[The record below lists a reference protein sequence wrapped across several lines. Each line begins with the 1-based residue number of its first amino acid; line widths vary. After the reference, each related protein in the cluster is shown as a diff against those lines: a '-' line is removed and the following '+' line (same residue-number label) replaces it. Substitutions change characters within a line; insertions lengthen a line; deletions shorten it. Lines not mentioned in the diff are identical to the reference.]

1 MKANSGNRRT
11 ATALIVWVA
20 TLILTGTAFGQT
32 AERYVTLDFNRATAH
47 VFDAAT
53 NTEVAAIKVGNGP
66 HSIVISPNGR
76 LAFVSHFN
84 SNYVSVIDLTIA
96 AEIKRIPALVFQL
109 GISADGATVVG
120 TDQND
125 DGITVIDA
133 STLSVIRTISFN
145 GRLGDDPT
153 VDGDAFASNPV
164 VVGNK
169 VYLETE
175 FDFGVIDLGT
185 GIVTDLGSTPAS
197 NFLDPIAD
205 VSVATADGRFVMINR
220 DGALVFINTS
230 TNLVRSAS
238 LDFTFAFAVSASRT
252 VSANGVNYA
261 YILRIVG
268 ASVHLS
274 IVDVPF
280 GIIGDLALPQSFP
293 IDLLAHIVPNS
304 DGTRVLLTTHAVKNV
319 YIVDTSDPFAPALVG
334 SPISLDTNIRGVDE
348 RITLNQPPATAP
360 VVATVSA
367 PLVVNSAATALQ
379 VSGSGFAPD
388 AQVRIGHLD
397 PQAAQFISSSLL
409 QVSVP
414 ADAPAQDA
422 SIIVTNPNLSQGAAG
437 ADQSGILRNALVIAS
452 GPAFQPS
459 NEVAIVNAG
468 DATLSVLNASTTAT
482 PNPVFPAPDR
492 IVGLAITPDGKRGYV
507 ERTFAPA
514 TIDVFNFLTNSFEA
528 SVPLN
533 ASPAGQPGQTRGIV
547 IAPRFSTGKPAAY
560 VASSVRTGPGRFSLN
575 LYVIDA
581 DPASATFNTV
591 VAILPTGEPQ
601 ASSTSGAI
609 AVTPNGH
616 FAFVNGFELNGTGDL
631 IILDLTSGVSTV
643 IPMGTLGVSAFQPML
658 ELSPDAR
665 FLVLVANDGS
675 AHVFDVSNPP
685 APILFATI
693 QSTPPAGFRPL
704 RLLPRIIG
712 NTMYTFDHVQNVVAI
727 FNFNPAAN
735 NFSQL
740 ATFAFP
746 AAPTNFAVV
755 HDVTPDGKLMYLPLR
770 EQDSVAVIDTAK
782 VLAGDPSALL
792 TEIGAGISPH
802 LAAVRP
808 PTPATPVAATTVTRY
823 TGATSQNFHDITNL
837 SATLVVQGTSA
848 PIPGQTITFTLGTQS
863 CTGTTGGSGVAACS
877 ITLNQVA
884 GSYTVNASFAGS
896 GNDQASSDS
905 AAFTITKKETAT
917 SYTGPTVITN
927 GANTTFS
934 AVLKEDGAVAIAGR
948 TITIT
953 LGSGST
959 AQTCSG
965 TSDATGTA
973 SCSIL
978 VNQPLSAGTVA
989 ASFAGDAFYLPSSSG
1004 AATILFATV
1013 TRYTGE
1019 TTQNYHDITNLSA
1032 TLVEQGTSVPIPGQ
1046 TIAFTLGT
1054 QSCAGT
1060 TGSGGV
1066 AACSIVLNQVPGSYT
1081 VNASF
1086 AGSANQQASSA
1097 SAGFTITREE
1107 TATAYTGPTVIANG
1121 ANTTYSAVLKEDGAV
1136 AIAGRTITIMLGS
1149 GNTAQ
1154 TCTGTTDAT
1163 GTASCSIL
1171 VNQPLGPGTVAA
1183 SFAGDALYL
1192 LSSNGAATILFAFPA
1207 QGAFVLGNQTA
1218 SGAVEFWGDNW
1229 ATVNMLSGG
1238 PAPDAFKGFA
1248 ANTSEPPACGS
1259 AWTTDP
1265 GNSSQPPAGTLPSYM
1280 GVVVSTR
1287 IGQSGS
1293 TISGDVSRII
1303 VVTPNAGYGPN
1314 PGQHGTG
1321 TVVATFCTT
1330 GGPTSA
1336 SMAGPGSSPPSP
1348 AALLTQWRSRL
1359 F

>member
-11 ATALIVWVA
+11 AMALVLWVA

-32 AERYVTLDFNRATAH
+32 AERYVTLDFNKATAH

-66 HSIVISPNGR
+66 NSIVISPNGR

-185 GIVTDLGSTPAS
+185 GIVTDLGSSPAS
-197 NFLDPIAD
+197 NFLSPIAD

-252 VSANGVNYA
+252 VSDNGVNYA

-268 ASVHLS
+268 ATVHLS

-304 DGTRVLLTTHAVKNV
+304 DGTRVLLTTHSVKPNV
-319 YIVDTSDPFAPALVG
+319 YIVDTSNPLAPALVG

-348 RITLNQPPATAP
+348 RITQNQPPATAP
-360 VVATVSA
+360 VVAAVSA

-379 VSGSGFAPD
+379 ISGSGFASD

-437 ADQSGILRNALVIAS
+437 ADQSGILRNAFVIAS
-452 GPAFQPS
+452 GPAFQPI

-492 IVGLAITPDGKRGYV
+492 IVGLAITPDGKRAYV

-514 TIDVFNFLTNSFEA
+514 TIDVFNFITNSFEA

-591 VAILPTGEPQ
+591 VATLPTGEPQ
-601 ASSTSGAI
+601 ASSTSGGI
-609 AVTPNGH
+609 AVTPDGH

-631 IILDLTSGVSTV
+631 VILDLTSGVSTV

-658 ELSPDAR
+658 ELSPDGR

-675 AHVFDVSNPP
+675 AHVFDISNPP

-693 QSTPPAGFRPL
+693 QSTPPAGFGPL
-704 RLLPRIIG
+704 LLLPRIIG

-746 AAPTNFAVV
+746 ATPTNFAVV

-770 EQDSVAVIDTAK
+770 EQDSVAVVDTAK

-808 PTPATPVAATTVTRY
+808 ATVTVAATTATRY
-823 TGATSQNFHDITNL
+823 TGETSQNFHDIANL
-837 SATLVVQGTSA
+837 SATLVVQGTST

-863 CTGTTGGSGVAACS
+863 CAGTTGASGVAACS
-877 ITLNQVA
+877 ITLNQV
-884 GSYTVNASFAGS
+884 
-896 GNDQASSDS
+896 
-905 AAFTITKKETAT
+905 
-917 SYTGPTVITN
+917 
-927 GANTTFS
+927 
-934 AVLKEDGAVAIAGR
+934 
-948 TITIT
+948 
-953 LGSGST
+953 
-959 AQTCSG
+959 
-965 TSDATGTA
+965 
-973 SCSIL
+973 
-978 VNQPLSAGTVA
+978 
-989 ASFAGDAFYLPSSSG
+989 
-1004 AATILFATV
+1004 
-1013 TRYTGE
+1013 
-1019 TTQNYHDITNLSA
+1019 
-1032 TLVEQGTSVPIPGQ
+1032 
-1046 TIAFTLGT
+1046 
-1054 QSCAGT
+1054 
-1060 TGSGGV
+1060 
-1066 AACSIVLNQVPGSYT
+1066 PGSYT
-1081 VNASF
+1081 VN
-1086 AGSANQQASSA
+1086 GQLC
-1097 SAGFTITREE
+1097 R
-1107 TATAYTGPTVIANG
+1107 
-1121 ANTTYSAVLKEDGAV
+1121 L
-1136 AIAGRTITIMLGS
+1136 
-1149 GNTAQ
+1149 
-1154 TCTGTTDAT
+1154 
-1163 GTASCSIL
+1163 
-1171 VNQPLGPGTVAA
+1171 
-1183 SFAGDALYL
+1183 
-1192 LSSNGAATILFAFPA
+1192 
-1207 QGAFVLGNQTA
+1207 
-1218 SGAVEFWGDNW
+1218 
-1229 ATVNMLSGG
+1229 
-1238 PAPDAFKGFA
+1238 
-1248 ANTSEPPACGS
+1248 
-1259 AWTTDP
+1259 
-1265 GNSSQPPAGTLPSYM
+1265 SQPASQQRFQ
-1280 GVVVSTR
+1280 GVHHNR
-1287 IGQSGS
+1287 RG
-1293 TISGDVSRII
+1293 
-1303 VVTPNAGYGPN
+1303 
-1314 PGQHGTG
+1314 HGHR
-1321 TVVATFCTT
+1321 VHRRNH
-1330 GGPTSA
+1330 PELS
-1336 SMAGPGSSPPSP
+1336 
-1348 AALLTQWRSRL
+1348 
-1359 F
+1359 